1 MRLFFAVDPSEEA
14 RAGLARIQ
22 AGLRVALDTSGIRAS
37 YPAASNL
44 HITVRFLGEVADE
57 QIAAI
62 VDAVRSGVR
71 RGPIF
76 TSFSEIGVFPN
87 RRSAR
92 AVWIGVDNGAS
103 ELHDAAEQ
111 VDRCL
116 NTLGFAREDRPYKPH
131 LTLARLRAPRRFDP
145 RSVSFGEELPSL
157 SLSSRAMDLVL
168 YRSDT
173 KEESPSGGVR
183 YTAIARFPFEEQ
195 EERPRR

>member
-1 MRLFFAVDPSEEA
+1 MRLFFAIDPSDDA
-14 RAGLARIQ
+14 RASLVRAQSAVR
-22 AGLRVALDTSGIRAS
+22 AALEAAAIRAS
-37 YPAASNL
+37 YPAAANL
-44 HITVRFLGEVADE
+44 HLTVRFLGEVADE

-62 VDAVRSGVR
+62 VEAVRSGVR
-71 RGPIF
+71 RGPIS

-87 RRSAR
+87 RRSAKV
-92 AVWIGVDNGAS
+92 VWIGVDNGAS

-145 RSVSFGEELPSL
+145 RSVSFSEELASPRL
-157 SLSSRAMDLVL
+157 HSRAMDLVL

-173 KEESPSGGVR
+173 NEESPSGGVR

-195 EERPRR
+195 DERPRR